1 MDHTLATDLARLPE
15 LLEATRRAAADALE
29 ALDARPVV
37 PPAGPPRA
45 PEPLPTHAAGAES
58 ALTAFAERWAP
69 RLSASAG
76 PRYLGFVTGG
86 ATPAALA
93 GDWLTA
99 VHDQNSN
106 SAMDGAGQDLERETV
121 TWLRDLFG
129 LTDAHTGTF
138 VSGATMSNTTGLAI
152 AREWLGERLG
162 VSPSEDGAAALGPV
176 RVLSG
181 APHSSIAKA
190 LSVLGLGRSSLV
202 PVPTRARRAG
212 RRAPRLPCPGRA
224 APPSAPPPTPP
235 GRPPLD
241 PAALDRAL
249 ADTPGPA
256 VVVANAGTV
265 NTVDFDDLRA
275 IAALRER
282 HAFWLHTDAA
292 FGAFAALS
300 PDHAHLV
307 DGLDASDSVCVDLH
321 KWLNVPYDSAV
332 QFTRRQDLQAR
343 VFQNSAA
350 YLGPLGD
357 HPDLVHLTPENSHRL
372 RALAAWF
379 TLRAY
384 GREGHRE
391 IVERDI
397 ACARALGAALERD
410 PAFRLLAPVRLNVVC
425 FTLADDPTP
434 ARLAALREAAQG
446 EVFVTP
452 TVYAGT
458 PGLRAAFSNWRTTQ
472 ADVRRAAQA
481 LRTAA
486 KGTV

>member
-1 MDHTLATDLARLPE
+1 MDRMLAADLARLPD
-15 LLEATRRAAADALE
+15 LLDATRRAAADAL
-29 ALDARPVV
+29 ATLDERPVV
-37 PPAGPPRA
+37 PPTAPPHD
-45 PEPLPTHAAGAES
+45 PEPLPEHAVGADA
-58 ALTAFAERWAP
+58 ALAAFRDRWEP

-106 SAMDGAGQDLERETV
+106 STLDGAGQDLERETAG
-121 TWLRDLFG
+121 WLRELFH
-129 LTDAHTGTF
+129 LTPAHTGTF

-162 VSPSEDGAAALGPV
+162 VSPAEDGVAALGRV

-190 LSVLGLGRSSLV
+190 LSVLGLGRDSLV
-202 PVPTRARRAG
+202 RVPT
-212 RRAPRLPCPGRA
+212 LPGREA
-224 APPSAPPPTPP
+224 V
-235 GRPPLD
+235 D

-249 ADTPGPA
+249 AGTPGPA

-265 NTVDFDDLRA
+265 NTVDFDDLPA
-275 IAALRER
+275 IAALRPR
-282 HAFWLHTDAA
+282 HDFWLHTDAA

-300 PDHAHLV
+300 PAHAHLA
-307 DGLDASDSVCVDLH
+307 DGLDASDSLCIDLH

-332 QFTRRQDLQAR
+332 QFTRRRDLQAR

-357 HPDLVHLTPENSHRL
+357 TPDLVHLTPENSHRL

-384 GREGHRE
+384 GRQGHRE

-397 ACARALGAALERD
+397 ACARALGAALGED
-410 PAFRLLAPVRLNVVC
+410 PAFTLLAPVRLNVVC
-425 FTLADDPTP
+425 FTLAEAPTA
-434 ARLAALREAAQG
+434 ARLTALREAAAA

-458 PGLRAAFSNWRTTQ
+458 PALRAAFSNWRTTQ
-472 ADVRRAAQA
+472 ADVRRAAEA
-481 LRTAA
+481 LRKAA
-486 KGTV
+486 REIA

>member
-1 MDHTLATDLARLPE
+1 MDRMLAADLARLPD
-15 LLEATRRAAADALE
+15 LLDATRRAAADAL
-29 ALDARPVV
+29 ATLDERAVV
-37 PPAGPPRA
+37 PTAAPPHD
-45 PEPLPTHAAGAES
+45 PEPLPEHAAGTAA
-58 ALTAFAERWAP
+58 ALAAFRDRWEP

-99 VHDQNSN
+99 AHDQNSN
-106 SAMDGAGQDLERETV
+106 SALDGAGQDLERETV
-121 TWLRDLFG
+121 GWLRELFH
-129 LTDAHTGTF
+129 LTPAHTGTF

-162 VSPSEDGAAALGPV
+162 VSPAEDGVAALGRV

-190 LSVLGLGRSSLV
+190 LSVLGLGRDSLV
-202 PVPTRARRAG
+202 RVPT
-212 RRAPRLPCPGRA
+212 LPGREA
-224 APPSAPPPTPP
+224 V
-235 GRPPLD
+235 D

-265 NTVDFDDLRA
+265 NTVDFDELPA
-275 IAALRER
+275 IAALRPR
-282 HAFWLHTDAA
+282 HDFWLHTDAA

-300 PDHAHLV
+300 PDHAHLA
-307 DGLDASDSVCVDLH
+307 DGLDASDSLCVDLH

-332 QFTRRQDLQAR
+332 QFTRRRDLQAR

-357 HPDLVHLTPENSHRL
+357 TPDLVHLTPENSHRL

-384 GREGHRE
+384 GRQGHRE

-397 ACARALGAALERD
+397 ACARALGAALEED
-410 PAFRLLAPVRLNVVC
+410 PAFTLLAPVRLNVVC
-425 FTLADDPTP
+425 FTLAEAPTA
-434 ARLAALREAAQG
+434 ARLAALREAAAA

-458 PGLRAAFSNWRTTQ
+458 PALRAAFSNWRTTQ
-472 ADVRRAAQA
+472 ADVRRAAEA
-481 LRTAA
+481 LRKAA
-486 KGTV
+486 REIA